1 MSKGRTIVA
10 FIGEV
15 SSESLAVRT
24 LIYCHHLWRV
34 KFLSCSLFYTL
45 QKSHLISLLD
55 FVTLLFRI
63 ILRFYFYSSCLLWCI
78 VFIIWLRVVDAI
90 WDRSRI
96 MRNMRDRVKFNLSLT
111 DWVTS
116 IWKFI
121 RNLGSDELAAMFLF
135 DS

>member
-10 FIGEV
+10 FVGEV
-15 SSESLAVRT
+15 SSESLTVRT

-45 QKSHLISLLD
+45 QKSQLISLLD
-55 FVTLLFRI
+55 FIILLFRI

-78 VFIIWLRVVDAI
+78 VFIIWFRVEDAI

-121 RNLGSDELAAMFLF
+121 RNLGSDELAAVFLF

>member
-10 FIGEV
+10 FVGEV
-15 SSESLAVRT
+15 SSESLTVRT

-55 FVTLLFRI
+55 FIILLFRI

-78 VFIIWLRVVDAI
+78 VFIIWFRVEDAI
-90 WDRSRI
+90 WDWSRI

-121 RNLGSDELAAMFLF
+121 RNLGSDELAAVFLF

>member
-15 SSESLAVRT
+15 SSESLTVRT

-116 IWKFI
+116 IRKFI
-121 RNLGSDELAAMFLF
+121 RNLRSDELTAVFLF

>member
-10 FIGEV
+10 FVGEV
-15 SSESLAVRT
+15 SSESLTVRT

-55 FVTLLFRI
+55 FIILLFRI

-78 VFIIWLRVVDAI
+78 IFIIWLRVEDAI

-121 RNLGSDELAAMFLF
+121 RNLRSNELAAVFLF

>member
-10 FIGEV
+10 FVGEV
-15 SSESLAVRT
+15 SSESLTVRT

-55 FVTLLFRI
+55 FIILLFRI

>member
-10 FIGEV
+10 FVGEV
-15 SSESLAVRT
+15 SSESLTVRT

-55 FVTLLFRI
+55 FIILLFRI

-121 RNLGSDELAAMFLF
+121 RNLGSDELAAVFLF

>member
-10 FIGEV
+10 FVGEV
-15 SSESLAVRT
+15 SSESLTVRT

-55 FVTLLFRI
+55 FIILLFRI

-121 RNLGSDELAAMFLF
+121 RNLRSDELAAVFLF

>member
-10 FIGEV
+10 FVGEV
-15 SSESLAVRT
+15 SSESLTVRT

-55 FVTLLFRI
+55 FIILLFRI

-78 VFIIWLRVVDAI
+78 VFIIWLRVEDAI
-90 WDRSRI
+90 WDWSRI

>member
-10 FIGEV
+10 FVGEV
-15 SSESLAVRT
+15 SSESLTVRT

-55 FVTLLFRI
+55 FIILLFRI

-78 VFIIWLRVVDAI
+78 VFIIWLRVEDAI
-90 WDRSRI
+90 WDRSRE

-116 IWKFI
+116 IRKFI
-121 RNLGSDELAAMFLF
+121 RNLRSDELAAVFLF